1 MRSTKTELGREGSW
15 SSRYIPMK
23 LWHRKVSLVFSLKNC
38 QILELHMAEYKKLDR
53 KFPVAKQIL
62 SAVFS
67 ARKNSSSR
75 PQQGEAP
82 W

>member
-1 MRSTKTELGREGSW
+1 
-15 SSRYIPMK
+15 
-23 LWHRKVSLVFSLKNC
+23 
-38 QILELHMAEYKKLDR
+38 MAEYKKLDR
-53 KFPVAKQIL
+53 KFPVDKHIF

-67 ARKNSSSR
+67 AIKNSSSR